1 MGYHLKLRNMAEVIE
16 KKITV
21 QEFQAMEFPE
31 NDFFIYEL
39 INGIIMKKAAP
50 KPRHQLVSRRLTKA
64 FENYL
69 DKNAIG
75 HIFYAPVD
83 VFFDKYSQAQP
94 DILFIQNDRDF
105 IIDLDD
111 GIMGAPDLVVEIIS
125 PGSYRLD
132 RVDKKLLYEKF
143 AVKEYWII
151 DPNNHVVE
159 IYVMDNNIY
168 ALNQIFEGGGMVT
181 STVLEGF
188 ELQIQKLFE

>member
-1 MGYHLKLRNMAEVIE
+1 MIE
-16 KKITV
+16 LLDKKITV
-21 QEFQAMEFPE
+21 EEFQAMEFPE

-50 KPRHQLVSRRLTKA
+50 KPRHQLVSRRLTHA

-69 DKNAIG
+69 ETQAIG
-75 HIFYAPVD
+75 HIFYAPID

-94 DILFIQNDRDF
+94 DILFIKNDRDF

-111 GIMGAPDLVVEIIS
+111 GIMGAPDLLVEIIS
-125 PGSYRLD
+125 PGSYRMD
-132 RVDKKLLYEKF
+132 RVDKKDLYEKF

-151 DPNNHVVE
+151 DPNNQVVE
-159 IYVMDNNIY
+159 VYLMDNNAY
-168 ALNQIFEGGGMVT
+168 TLNQILEVEGIIT

-188 ELQIQKLFE
+188 ELNIQKIFE